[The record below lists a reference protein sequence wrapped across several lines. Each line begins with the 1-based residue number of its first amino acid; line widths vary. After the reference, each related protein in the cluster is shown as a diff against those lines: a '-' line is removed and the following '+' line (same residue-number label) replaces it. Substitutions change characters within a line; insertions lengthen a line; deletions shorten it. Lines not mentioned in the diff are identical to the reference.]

1 MTTAKPIDPELQ
13 AVQNAAWDLK
23 DLTDDIAWRK
33 LSERDKAMLQSVERD
48 LRRLI
53 AKVDTIQHKRKRATV
68 DDEATNDNAQ
78 PTLALGAGAE

>member
-1 MTTAKPIDPELQ
+1 MSNSKSIDPELQ

-33 LSERDKAMLQSVERD
+33 LSERDKSMLQSVERD

-53 AKVDTIQHKRKRATV
+53 AKVDTIQHKRKRDKA
-68 DDEATNDNAQ
+68 DDSNGQ
-78 PTLALGAGAE
+78 LGLGAEAE

>member
-1 MTTAKPIDPELQ
+1 MTTTKPIDPELQ

-53 AKVDTIQHKRKRATV
+53 AKVDTIQHKRKRAAV
-68 DDEATNDNAQ
+68 DEATNDNAQ
-78 PTLALGAGAE
+78 LGLGAEAE